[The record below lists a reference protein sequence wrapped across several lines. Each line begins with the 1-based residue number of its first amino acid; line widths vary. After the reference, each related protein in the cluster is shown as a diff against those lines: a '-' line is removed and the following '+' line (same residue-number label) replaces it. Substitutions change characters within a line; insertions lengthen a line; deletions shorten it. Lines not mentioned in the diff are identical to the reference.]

1 MNHALDF
8 YGTSAG
14 RMSFVRDL
22 DLDTPPLFERGNP
35 LSRARMALGQE
46 LDPKND
52 EGAVVANTIL
62 GFVAG
67 MSRENKDAVKKTVLL
82 AVLVADKHFGNARG
96 GENWFNKFYSVM
108 NALGWVPEHW
118 DYTQYRTSDQRFTME
133 QVGLKILGSAI
144 ATIAGAGPAALVLAK
159 IAKDA
164 IEALQVDNEPVEL
177 FKRHTRDYDK
187 GNFCIGSCIESQ
199 GEVYFA
205 LGAVRCDVRINT
217 VDVLFTEW
225 HNSTINISRGEA
237 AWLLDQEEYSF
248 HRADIVKKLRDKA
261 KRDIASYPI

>member
-1 MNHALDF
+1 MNDALDF
-8 YGTSAG
+8 RETSIE
-14 RMSFVRDL
+14 RTSFVQGL
-22 DLDTPPLFERGNP
+22 DLDTASPVVMNRT
-35 LSRARMALGQE
+35 RMTRSLD

-82 AVLVADKHFGNARG
+82 AVLVADNAFGLERG

-108 NALGWVPEHW
+108 NGLGWVPEHW
-118 DYTQYRTSDQRFTME
+118 DYAQYRTTDQRFTME

-144 ATIAGAGPAALVLAK
+144 ATMAGPGPAAMILAK
-159 IAKDA
+159 VAKDA
-164 IEALQVDNEPVEL
+164 IEALQVSNEPVEL

-187 GNFCIGSCIESQ
+187 GNFCIGSCIESR

-205 LGAVRCDVRINT
+205 LGALRCNVRINT

-237 AWLLDQEEYSF
+237 AWILDQEEYSF
-248 HRADIVKKLRDKA
+248 HRADIVNKLREKA
-261 KRDIASYPI
+261 KRDIATYPV

>member
-1 MNHALDF
+1 MNDTFDSRENPAE
-8 YGTSAG
+8 
-14 RMSFVRDL
+14 RISFVRGL
-22 DLDTPPLFERGNP
+22 DLDTAAPVAM
-35 LSRARMALGQE
+35 SRARMTRALD

-82 AVLVADKHFGNARG
+82 AVLVADNAFGLERG

-108 NALGWVPEHW
+108 NGLGWAPEHW
-118 DYTQYRTSDQRFTME
+118 DYAQYRTTDQRFTME

-144 ATIAGAGPAALVLAK
+144 AAMAGPGPAAMVLAK
-159 IAKDA
+159 VAKDA
-164 IEALQVDNEPVEL
+164 IETLQVSNGPVEL

-187 GNFCIGSCIESQ
+187 GNFCIGSCIESR

-205 LGAVRCDVRINT
+205 LGALRCSLRINT

-225 HNSTINISRGEA
+225 HHSAINISRGEA
-237 AWLLDQEEYSF
+237 AWILDQEEYSF
-248 HRADIVKKLRDKA
+248 HREAIVGKLREKA
-261 KRDIASYPI
+261 QRDIASYPI

>member
-1 MNHALDF
+1 MNDALDF
-8 YGTSAG
+8 RKSPAE
-14 RMSFVRDL
+14 RISFVQGL
-22 DLDTPPLFERGNP
+22 DFDTASPVAMNRTRMTRTLD
-35 LSRARMALGQE
+35 

-52 EGAVVANTIL
+52 EAAVVANTIL

-82 AVLVADKHFGNARG
+82 AVLVADNAFGLERG

-108 NALGWVPEHW
+108 NGVGWVPEHW
-118 DYTQYRTSDQRFTME
+118 DYAQYRTTDQRFTME

-144 ATIAGAGPAALVLAK
+144 ATMAGSGPAAMILAK
-159 IAKDA
+159 VAKDA
-164 IEALQVDNEPVEL
+164 IEALQVSNEPVEL

-205 LGAVRCDVRINT
+205 LGALRCNVRINT

-237 AWLLDQEEYSF
+237 AWILDQEEYSF
-248 HRADIVKKLRDKA
+248 HRGAIVSKLRDKA
-261 KRDIASYPI
+261 TRDIASYPI

>member
-1 MNHALDF
+1 MNDALDF
-8 YGTSAG
+8 RQTQAE
-14 RMSFVRDL
+14 RVSFVRGL
-22 DLDTPPLFERGNP
+22 DLDTASPVVMN
-35 LSRARMALGQE
+35 RARMTRSLDV
-46 LDPKND
+46 DPKND

-82 AVLVADKHFGNARG
+82 AVLVADNAFGLERG

-108 NALGWVPEHW
+108 NGLGWVPEHW
-118 DYTQYRTSDQRFTME
+118 DYAQYRTTDQRFTME

-144 ATIAGAGPAALVLAK
+144 ASMAGPGPAAMILAK
-159 IAKDA
+159 VAKDA
-164 IEALQVDNEPVEL
+164 IEALQVSNEPVEL

-187 GNFCIGSCIESQ
+187 GNFCIGSCIESR

-205 LGAVRCDVRINT
+205 LGALRCNVRINT

-225 HNSTINISRGEA
+225 HNSTINVSRGEA
-237 AWLLDQEEYSF
+237 AWILDQEEYSF
-248 HRADIVKKLRDKA
+248 HRADIVSKLREKA

>member
-1 MNHALDF
+1 MNDVFDF
-8 YGTSAG
+8 REHPAE
-14 RMSFVRDL
+14 RISFVRSL
-22 DLDTPPLFERGNP
+22 DLDTAAPVAMN
-35 LSRARMALGQE
+35 RARMTRTMD
-46 LDPKND
+46 LDPKNT

-82 AVLVADKHFGNARG
+82 AVLVADNAFGLERG

-108 NALGWVPEHW
+108 NGLGWVPEHW
-118 DYTQYRTSDQRFTME
+118 DYAQYRTTDQRFTME

-144 ATIAGAGPAALVLAK
+144 AAMAGPGPAAMVLAK
-159 IAKDA
+159 VAKDA
-164 IEALQVDNEPVEL
+164 VEALQVSNEPVEL
-177 FKRHTRDYDK
+177 FKRHTRDYNK
-187 GNFCIGSCIESQ
+187 GNFCIGSCIESK

-205 LGAVRCDVRINT
+205 LGALKCDVRINT

-225 HNSTINISRGEA
+225 HNSTISIFRGEA
-237 AWLLDQEEYSF
+237 AWILDQEEYSF
-248 HRADIVKKLRDKA
+248 HRDDIVGKLREKA